1 MSQQL
6 IDQFLGAINQ
16 VSYHNAA
23 EGNAYWNEQRARE
36 KALSDLKQLKLEM
49 VLEYGKQETKRIAN
63 SKPHLCFSELQ
74 DLETAE

>member
-6 IDQFLGAINQ
+6 IDQFLAAINQ

-23 EGNAYWNEQRARE
+23 EGNAYWKEERARE
-36 KALSDLKQLKLEM
+36 KALVNLKQLKAEM
-49 VLEYGKQETKRIAN
+49 VEQYGKEETKRIAN
-63 SKPHLCFSELQ
+63 SQPHLCFGELR